1 MASQWTSKTAI
12 LQDLSVAQ
20 GREVPVE
27 ISNALTRNEKPP
39 IYAEETEEEFYADFV
54 GGDDLETGPDLQ
66 LIKQMLDMVRE
77 VNTTDIDNTE
87 VNNSTTSLEISKINT
102 PLSSQRKEDEEPL
115 KLPNNIKKVVQKQKK
130 NRNVA
135 LASLI
140 ETHGD
145 KEYINESNSKQ
156 LQSPNLLKPDDFV
169 YNIKNSCKSNKDFL
183 ISSMIPTIKS
193 PTSMF
198 RKKSLITKPLEET
211 SMNQRKCSTIINNE
225 TRNYN
230 EPECF
235 VPSSHADELYKAY
248 LEKNKCLE
256 QVEDD
261 EWAKAERKMKE
272 IDAKKKNEGFKEN
285 APSLTSSENL
295 KSSKITGMD
304 FVRLPQHRHLLTGD
318 CTVCEVLCTH
328 RTAVEKTSTL

>member
-27 ISNALTRNEKPP
+27 IVNALTCNEKPP
-39 IYAEETEEEFYADFV
+39 VYAEVSCKNWERKIYGFLT
-54 GGDDLETGPDLQ
+54 T
-66 LIKQMLDMVRE
+66 VRE

-87 VNNSTTSLEISKINT
+87 VNNSRTTLEISKISCVS
-102 PLSSQRKEDEEPL
+102 PQRKGDEQVL
-115 KLPNNIKKVVQKQKK
+115 KLPKKIKKVVQKQKK

-140 ETHGD
+140 ETYGD

-169 YNIKNSCKSNKDFL
+169 YNIKNSCKSDKDIL

-198 RKKSLITKPLEET
+198 RKKPLNTKTLEET
-211 SMNQRKCSTIINNE
+211 NMNQKRYSTIINNE

-248 LEKNKCLE
+248 LEKNKFLE
-256 QVEDD
+256 QGKEDV
-261 EWAKAERKMKE
+261 WAKAERKMKE
-272 IDAKKKNEGFKEN
+272 IDAKKKNEIFKEN
-285 APSLTSSENL
+285 APSLTSSENS
-295 KSSKITGMD
+295 KSLKIT
-304 FVRLPQHRHLLTGD
+304 VYK
-318 CTVCEVLCTH
+318 LC
-328 RTAVEKTSTL
+328 ALI

>member
-1 MASQWTSKTAI
+1 MPTLKKFQ
-12 LQDLSVAQ
+12 
-20 GREVPVE
+20 
-27 ISNALTRNEKPP
+27 
-39 IYAEETEEEFYADFV
+39 
-54 GGDDLETGPDLQ
+54 
-66 LIKQMLDMVRE
+66 VRE

-87 VNNSTTSLEISKINT
+87 VNKSRTTLEISKISCVS
-102 PLSSQRKEDEEPL
+102 PQRKGDEQVL
-115 KLPNNIKKVVQKQKK
+115 ILPKKVKKVVQKQKK

-140 ETHGD
+140 ETYGD

-169 YNIKNSCKSNKDFL
+169 YNIKNSCKSDKDIL

-198 RKKSLITKPLEET
+198 RKKPLNTKTLEET
-211 SMNQRKCSTIINNE
+211 NMNQKRYSTIINNE

-248 LEKNKCLE
+248 LEKNKFLE
-256 QVEDD
+256 QGKEDV
-261 EWAKAERKMKE
+261 WAKAERKMKE
-272 IDAKKKNEGFKEN
+272 IDAKKYIINFILYL
-285 APSLTSSENL
+285 AL
-295 KSSKITGMD
+295 K
-304 FVRLPQHRHLLTGD
+304 
-318 CTVCEVLCTH
+318 
-328 RTAVEKTSTL
+328 TLFIYNNMN